1 MEDVPYKASTV
12 DEAATIDEAANDAS
26 PSAKIHADSSG
37 ENEFVQ
43 QLTHVMQGQHRFDY
57 CLLLVN
63 EEQQY
68 FYSQSSCR

>member
-12 DEAATIDEAANDAS
+12 DEAATIDEAANDGS

-57 CLLLVN
+57 CLLLV
-63 EEQQY
+63 Y
-68 FYSQSSCR
+68 